1 MKSFIVFGKI
11 PYNTEEIW
19 KSELERGGMRMTHNN
34 SKQKILLAI
43 GNRPVENFLVK
54 QLDEAYTFVGTS
66 TYREG
71 VLQNIEEKAPDVVI
85 LREGLAGNMN
95 ISEIIYD
102 IRQYYPSIRIIFI
115 TGDREPGDAMLAML
129 VNMQIF
135 DILASSEIQ
144 VAEILEL
151 IKNPNQYQH
160 VAHFQPKVIVDE
172 KSKQVL
178 FDAPEA
184 REVVKNVERTI
195 YVERDSGEPEK
206 NQPAPQDIE
215 KKSRKSR
222 SGLFGKKE
230 ESIPVNEIEPA
241 GDVEQTEKKGFFS
254 RKSRQEPM
262 VQVEEP
268 IVDKKAIKR
277 QQEAERKAAL
287 ELLRKESERQ
297 REEEEA
303 KRQHEEVLRQ
313 QRDEEARLFQEQE
326 RLRLKTLELQKE
338 SEELKRNREAER
350 FINREIP
357 KHSKQKI
364 LTFVG
369 SEHGVGN
376 TQVAFNTAIQLAT
389 NGYKTIYIELKERP
403 STIDYLYQLHRNA
416 DNGLEAA
423 LFSLNSQDYH
433 GVHKSIT
440 RMKDVIE
447 RTSDADIMLNAYKS
461 FPTNLDYLFFSPGY
475 TDASNELSAGNPT
488 ALKELCM
495 HLLFEGGYHFIVL
508 DADIEKS
515 NPYTEVALRFG
526 THVFYTLTQDVC
538 HIGNSVRHV
547 TALDKSINLV
557 EKLYYVVNKY
567 EDAELNRNAI
577 SDWLKTDVRLFVPN
591 AHREFM
597 DANYNGMPVLLGTRQ
612 KELKKSF
619 MEIAQM
625 IQNM

>member
-1 MKSFIVFGKI
+1 
-11 PYNTEEIW
+11 
-19 KSELERGGMRMTHNN
+19 MTLSN

-54 QLDEAYTFVGTS
+54 QLDGTCTFVGTS

-85 LREGLAGNMN
+85 LREGLAGNIN

-102 IRQYYPSIRIIFI
+102 IRQYYPAIRIIFI
-115 TGDREPGDAMLAML
+115 TGNREPGDAMLAML

-135 DILASSEIQ
+135 DILANSEIN
-144 VAEILEL
+144 VAEIVDL
-151 IKNPNQYQH
+151 ILNPNQYHH
-160 VAHFQPKVIVDE
+160 VAHLQPKVIVDE

-195 YVERDSGEPEK
+195 YVERDNGEAERNHPE
-206 NQPAPQDIE
+206 PQDVE

-230 ESIPVNEIEPA
+230 EAIPVKETEPVPVQ
-241 GDVEQTEKKGFFS
+241 DVEQTEKKGFFG
-254 RKSRQEPM
+254 RKSRQEPT

-268 IVDKKAIKR
+268 VVDKKEMKR

-287 ELLRKESERQ
+287 ELLREESERQ
-297 REEEEA
+297 RKEEEA
-303 KRQHEEVLRQ
+303 KRQQEAMLRQ
-313 QRDEEARLFQEQE
+313 QRDEEARRFQEQE

-338 SEELKRNREAER
+338 AEELKRNREAEQ

-423 LFSLNSQDYH
+423 LFSLNSQDFH